1 MQMRIRRQAPPRH
14 QRAKQALIAAA
25 AIGLTAESVRRLRN
39 RKHNDEESV
48 ES

>member
-1 MQMRIRRQAPPRH
+1 MQLRIRKPPPKH

-39 RKHNDEESV
+39 RRHHDEGSV
-48 ES
+48 EG

>member
-1 MQMRIRRQAPPRH
+1 MQLRIRKQPPKH

-25 AIGLTAESVRRLRN
+25 AIGLTAESMRRLRN
-39 RKHNDEESV
+39 RKHNEEPI

>member
-1 MQMRIRRQAPPRH
+1 MQLKIRRQSPPRH

-39 RKHNDEESV
+39 RKHTDEASV